1 MVKLAAPVLSLDAS
15 GKLGGAIV
23 FSKWKGR
30 NYARALVTP
39 ANPKSGPQ
47 VGMRAMLTFLSQI
60 WDGLTDAN
68 KSTWLD
74 AAGKDAISS
83 FNAFVRFNLRRW
95 RDFNTPTKEDPPA
108 EVSTAPS
115 AATGVATPD
124 IRSITLAITHGTNPP
139 DWGYAIFR
147 DLTTSFNLAFSNCIA
162 VVPCDGS
169 GDAEYID
176 SPLAADTYYYNYVG
190 FMADGVEGAD
200 GTECNGT
207 VT

>member
-1 MVKLAAPVLSLDAS
+1 MVKLNAPMLSLDAS
-15 GKLGGAIV
+15 GKLGGAVV

-39 ANPKSGPQ
+39 SNPRSGPQ
-47 VGMRAMLTFLSQI
+47 VGIRAMLTFLSQI
-60 WDGLTDAN
+60 WDGLSAGN
-68 KSTWLD
+68 KSSWLD
-74 AAGKDAISS
+74 AATADAIST
-83 FNAFVRFNLRRW
+83 FNAFVGYNLRRW
-95 RDFNTPTKEDPPA
+95 RDFNTPTEAFPPA
-108 EVSTAPS
+108 LTSTAPS

-124 IRSITLAITHGTNPP
+124 VRSITLAITHGTNAP

-147 DLTTSFNLAFSNCIA
+147 DLTPAFNLAFSNCIA
-162 VVPCDGS
+162 VVECDGS

-176 SPLAADTYYYNYVG
+176 SPLAAGTYYYNYIG
-190 FMADGVEGAD
+190 FMVDGVEGAD